1 MLVAPIVQFC
11 TLILPGLATLDFG
24 VIDSWYHDDGVDESL
39 FATVMTGMINSSTL
53 PRERG
58 LGYALVGGLAIT
70 LVAALIGALFVYWF
84 VTVQQGPAPADLL
97 PADVQLYA
105 SLSPTLSDVPEQPRI
120 ERALNEV
127 FGLTMPSDAAA
138 NVAALL
144 GVDLDSDVVT
154 WIGSDIAVVVRDFT
168 PVTRDVAADLVTN
181 GEVLVFLAS
190 RNDPQARLFLEKH
203 LTVRRNRGETINEQ
217 RVGEAII
224 YSGELNSPLRAVG
237 LIEHY
242 IVFSNRPE
250 ALIDLATGS
259 DRPNRLAD
267 LTAFQQF
274 RETIAAVRS
283 GAIYTDGSPQSEA
296 ARAAVRAW
304 LAQMLGSQ

>member
-1 MLVAPIVQFC
+1 
-11 TLILPGLATLDFG
+11 
-24 VIDSWYHDDGVDESL
+24 
-39 FATVMTGMINSSTL
+39 MIKTSTI

-58 LGYALVGGLAIT
+58 LGYAFIGGLAIT
-70 LVAALIGALFVYWF
+70 FIAALLGALFIYWF
-84 VTVQQGPAPADLL
+84 TTVQRGPTPAELL

-120 ERALNEV
+120 ERALSEV
-127 FGLTMPSDAAA
+127 FGLSMPADAAT

-144 GVDLDSDVVT
+144 GVKLDSDVIT
-154 WIGSDIAVVVRDFT
+154 WIGSDIAIVVRDFT
-168 PVTRDVAADLVTN
+168 PVTRDVATDLITN

-190 RNDPQARLFLEKH
+190 RNDPQAKIFLEKH
-203 LTVRRNRGETINEQ
+203 LAVRRNRGETFSAQQAGEATIY
-217 RVGEAII
+217 VGEIA
-224 YSGELNSPLRAVG
+224 SPLRAVG

-250 ALIDLATGS
+250 ALIDLAAGP
-259 DRPNRLAD
+259 DRPNRLAGVPD
-267 LTAFQQF
+267 FQQF

-283 GAIYTDGSPQSEA
+283 GAIYTDGSPAAEA

-304 LAQMLGSQ
+304 LARVLAP